1 MGRRHPDWIKVK
13 APGDPNYL
21 RLKRILREKN
31 LHTVCEEA
39 RCPNIGE
46 CWGNKTAT
54 FLILGDTCTRGCRF
68 CAIDKGKP
76 LALDPEEPRNVAL
89 VVKDLGL
96 SHIVVTS
103 VNRDDLPDGGA
114 GHFAKTV
121 FWIKNLNPGIRVELL
136 IPDFAGNLAALETVV
151 NSGIEILNHNIETVP
166 RLYGKVR
173 PGHSYECSLNILRE
187 AKRLRRDPST
197 RAPALAGGSRSGFR
211 PTGVVEG
218 ATGLPVGLHM
228 LTKSGFMVGVG
239 ETGDE
244 VMTILRDLREH
255 EVDIVTIG
263 QYLQPSNRQLRVERY
278 VSPEEFKE
286 FKTAG
291 EKLGFRHVESGP
303 LVRSSYHAWS
313 HVS

>member
-1 MGRRHPDWIKVK
+1 MSAGVRVSTLERIGRAQRSRWSFFTGLVKIMPRRHPDWIKVK
-13 APGDPNYL
+13 APGNPNYL
-21 RLKRILREKN
+21 RLKQILREKN

-76 LALDPEEPRNVAL
+76 VALDPEEPRNVAL

-96 SHIVVTS
+96 DHIVVTS

-114 GHFAKTV
+114 AHFAKTV
-121 FWIKNLNPGIRVELL
+121 FWIRALNPQIRVELL
-136 IPDFAGNLAALETVV
+136 IPDFEGNLQALKTVV
-151 NSGIEILNHNIETVP
+151 QSGIEILNHNIETVP

-173 PGHSYECSLNILRE
+173 PGHSYECSLNILTE
-187 AKRLRRDPST
+187 AKKFRDD
-197 RAPALAGGSRSGFR
+197 
-211 PTGVVEG
+211 V
-218 ATGLPVGLHM
+218 
-228 LTKSGFMVGVG
+228 LTKSGLMLGVG
-239 ETGDE
+239 ETYNE
-244 VMTILRDLREH
+244 VIDTLQELREKK
-255 EVDIVTIG
+255 VDIVTLG
-263 QYLQPSNRQLRVERY
+263 QYLQPSNRQLKVDRY
-278 VSPEEFKE
+278 VTPDEFKE
-286 FKTAG
+286 FKMAG

-313 HVS
+313 HVG

>member
-1 MGRRHPDWIKVK
+1 MPRRHPDWIKVK
-13 APGDPNYL
+13 APGNPNYM
-21 RLKRILREKN
+21 RLKSLMREKS

-76 LALDPEEPRNVAL
+76 LALDPEEPRNVGL
-89 VVKDLGL
+89 TVKELGL
-96 SHIVVTS
+96 DHIVVTS

-114 GHFAKTV
+114 DHFAKTV

-136 IPDFAGNLAALETVV
+136 IPDFEGNLDALKTVV

-173 PGHSYECSLNILRE
+173 PGHTYECSVKILQT
-187 AKRLRRDPST
+187 AKEI
-197 RAPALAGGSRSGFR
+197 R
-211 PTGVVEG
+211 PEV
-218 ATGLPVGLHM
+218 
-228 LTKSGFMVGVG
+228 LTKTGMMLGVG
-239 ETGDE
+239 ETKDE
-244 VMTILRDLREH
+244 VMITLADLRRND
-255 EVDIVTIG
+255 VDIVTLG
-263 QYLQPSNRQLRVERY
+263 QYLQPSPKLLKVERY
-278 VSPEEFKE
+278 LHPDEFGE
-286 FKTAG
+286 FKTAAD
-291 EKLGFRHVESGP
+291 KLGFRHVESGP

-313 HVS
+313 HVN

>member
-1 MGRRHPDWIKVK
+1 MPRRHPDWIKVK

-21 RLKRILREKN
+21 RLKRLMREKN

-68 CAIDKGKP
+68 CTIDKGKP

-96 SHIVVTS
+96 DHIVVTS

-136 IPDFAGNLAALETVV
+136 IPDFEGNLAALETVV

-173 PGHSYECSLNILRE
+173 PGHSYECSLNILRA
-187 AKRLRRDPST
+187 AKRLRSD
-197 RAPALAGGSRSGFR
+197 
-211 PTGVVEG
+211 
-218 ATGLPVGLHM
+218 M

-244 VMTILRDLREH
+244 VMTTLRDLREH

-278 VSPEEFKE
+278 VRPEEFE
-286 FKTAG
+286 AFKTAG

>member
-1 MGRRHPDWIKVK
+1 MPRRHPDWIKVRP
-13 APGDPNYL
+13 PGNPNYL

-46 CWGNKTAT
+46 CWGHNTAT

-96 SHIVVTS
+96 DHIVVTS
-103 VNRDDLPDGGA
+103 VNRDDLSDGGSN
-114 GHFAKTV
+114 HFAKTV
-121 FWIKNLNPGIRVELL
+121 FWIKALNPAIRVEVL
-136 IPDFAGNLAALETVV
+136 IPDFKGDLKALETVV
-151 NSGIEILNHNIETVP
+151 QAGVHVLNHNIETVP

-173 PGHSYECSLNILRE
+173 PGHTYACSVNILKT
-187 AKRLRRDPST
+187 AKEMRRD
-197 RAPALAGGSRSGFR
+197 
-211 PTGVVEG
+211 V
-218 ATGLPVGLHM
+218 
-228 LTKSGFMVGVG
+228 LTKTGMMLGVG
-239 ETGDE
+239 EIRDE
-244 VMTILRDLREH
+244 VMTTLCDLRAND
-255 EVDIVTIG
+255 VDIVTLG
-263 QYLQPSNRQLRVERY
+263 QYLQPSTRQLPVERY
-278 VSPEEFKE
+278 VTPAEFQEFKQD
-286 FKTAG
+286 A

-313 HVS
+313 HVT

>member
-1 MGRRHPDWIKVK
+1 MARRHPDWIKVK
-13 APGDPNYL
+13 PPGNPNYL

-89 VVKDLGL
+89 VVKELGL
-96 SHIVVTS
+96 NHIVVTS

-114 GHFAKTV
+114 NHFAKTV
-121 FWIKNLNPGIRVELL
+121 FWIKNLNPSIRVELL
-136 IPDFAGNLAALETVV
+136 IPDFEGNLQALETVI

-173 PGHSYECSLNILRE
+173 PGHSYDCSLTILRQ
-187 AKRLRRDPST
+187 AKNM
-197 RAPALAGGSRSGFR
+197 RAD
-211 PTGVVEG
+211 V
-218 ATGLPVGLHM
+218 
-228 LTKSGFMVGVG
+228 LTKSGFMLGVG
-239 ETGDE
+239 ESYDE
-244 VMTILRDLREH
+244 VMRTLHDLSENH
-255 EVDIVTIG
+255 VDIVTIG

-278 VSPEEFKE
+278 VTPEEFKRL
-286 FKTAG
+286 KTEA
-291 EKLGFRHVESGP
+291 ETLGFRHVESGP

-313 HVS
+313 HVN

>member
-1 MGRRHPDWIKVK
+1 MAILDLRSSILDQKRASVMPRRHPDWIKVK
-13 APGDPNYL
+13 APGNPNYL
-21 RLKRILREKN
+21 RLKRLMREKN

-68 CAIDKGKP
+68 CAIAKGKP

-96 SHIVVTS
+96 DHIVVTS

-121 FWIKNLNPGIRVELL
+121 FWIKALNPGIRVELL
-136 IPDFAGNLAALETVV
+136 IPDFQGDLQATATVV
-151 NSGIEILNHNIETVP
+151 NSGIDILNHNIETVP

-173 PGHSYECSLNILRE
+173 PGHSYACSLQVLRE
-187 AKRLRRDPST
+187 AKSLRPE
-197 RAPALAGGSRSGFR
+197 
-211 PTGVVEG
+211 V
-218 ATGLPVGLHM
+218 
-228 LTKSGFMVGVG
+228 LTKSGFMLGVG
-239 ETGDE
+239 ETTDE
-244 VMTILRDLREH
+244 VMTTLRDLRENQ
-255 EVDIVTIG
+255 VDIVTIG
-263 QYLQPSNRQLRVERY
+263 QYLQPSSRQLKVDRY
-278 VSPEEFKE
+278 VTPEEFSE
-286 FKTAG
+286 FKAAAQS
-291 EKLGFRHVESGP
+291 LGFRHVESGP

-313 HVS
+313 HVG

>member
-1 MGRRHPDWIKVK
+1 MATVYRQFSILKWIDMPRRHPDWIKVK
-13 APGDPNYL
+13 APGNPNYL
-21 RLKRILREKN
+21 RLKRLMREKN

-96 SHIVVTS
+96 DHIVVTS

-114 GHFAKTV
+114 AHFAQTV
-121 FWIKNLNPGIRVELL
+121 FWIKQFNPSTRVELL
-136 IPDFAGNLAALETVV
+136 VPDFAGNLQSLETVV
-151 NSGIEILNHNIETVP
+151 NSGIQILNHNIETVP

-173 PGHSYECSLNILRE
+173 PGHSYVGSLNLLMA
-187 AKRLRRDPST
+187 AKKQ
-197 RAPALAGGSRSGFR
+197 R
-211 PTGVVEG
+211 PE
-218 ATGLPVGLHM
+218 M
-228 LTKSGFMVGVG
+228 LTKSGFMLGVG
-239 ETGDE
+239 ETAQE
-244 VMTILRDLREH
+244 VLATLQDLRDN

-263 QYLQPSNRQLRVERY
+263 QYLQPSTRQLRVERY
-278 VSPEEFKE
+278 VTPEEFQE
-286 FKTAG
+286 FKA
-291 EKLGFRHVESGP
+291 EAELLGFRHVESGP

-313 HVS
+313 HVA

>member
-1 MGRRHPDWIKVK
+1 MIIGAFTSIPVASRASPTM
-13 APGDPNYL
+13 
-21 RLKRILREKN
+21 REKN

-96 SHIVVTS
+96 DHIVVTS

-114 GHFAKTV
+114 AHFAETV
-121 FWIKNLNPGIRVELL
+121 FWIKQLNPGTRVELL
-136 IPDFAGNLAALETVV
+136 VPDFAGNLQSLETVV

-173 PGHSYECSLNILRE
+173 PGHSYEGSLNLLMA
-187 AKRLRRDPST
+187 AKMQ
-197 RAPALAGGSRSGFR
+197 R
-211 PTGVVEG
+211 PD
-218 ATGLPVGLHM
+218 M
-228 LTKSGFMVGVG
+228 
-239 ETGDE
+239 
-244 VMTILRDLREH
+244 
-255 EVDIVTIG
+255 
-263 QYLQPSNRQLRVERY
+263 
-278 VSPEEFKE
+278 
-286 FKTAG
+286 
-291 EKLGFRHVESGP
+291 
-303 LVRSSYHAWS
+303 
-313 HVS
+313 

>member
-1 MGRRHPDWIKVK
+1 MPRRHPDWIKVK
-13 APGDPNYL
+13 PLGNPNYL

-76 LALDPEEPRNVAL
+76 VALDLEEPRNVAL
-89 VVKDLGL
+89 VVKELGL
-96 SHIVVTS
+96 DHIVVTS

-114 GHFAKTV
+114 NHFAKTV
-121 FWIKNLNPGIRVELL
+121 FWIKSLNPGIRVEVL
-136 IPDFAGNLAALETVV
+136 IPDFEGSIKALETVL

-173 PGHSYECSLNILRE
+173 PGHSYECSLGILRE
-187 AKRLRRDPST
+187 AKKM
-197 RAPALAGGSRSGFR
+197 RSD
-211 PTGVVEG
+211 V
-218 ATGLPVGLHM
+218 

-239 ETGDE
+239 ESYDE
-244 VMTILRDLREH
+244 VTRTLQDLREND
-255 EVDIVTIG
+255 VDIVTIG

-278 VSPEEFKE
+278 VTPDEFKE
-286 FKTAG
+286 FKTDA

-313 HVS
+313 HVN

>member
-13 APGDPNYL
+13 APGDANYL
-21 RLKRILREKN
+21 RLKRILRDKN

-68 CAIDKGKP
+68 CTIDKGKP

-96 SHIVVTS
+96 DHIVITS

-121 FWIKNLNPGIRVELL
+121 SWIKNLNPGIRVELL
-136 IPDFAGNLAALETVV
+136 IPDFEGNLAALKAVV
-151 NSGIEILNHNIETVP
+151 DSGIEILNHNIETVP

-173 PGHSYECSLNILRE
+173 PGHTYECSLGILRE
-187 AKRLRRDPST
+187 AKKI
-197 RAPALAGGSRSGFR
+197 RSD
-211 PTGVVEG
+211 
-218 ATGLPVGLHM
+218 M

-244 VMTILRDLREH
+244 VMTTLRDLREH

-278 VSPEEFKE
+278 LGPEEFKE

-291 EKLGFRHVESGP
+291 ERLGFRHVESGP

>member
-1 MGRRHPDWIKVK
+1 MPRRHPDWIKVK
-13 APGDPNYL
+13 APGNPNYL
-21 RLKRILREKN
+21 RLKRLMREKS

-68 CAIDKGKP
+68 CAIDKGRP

-96 SHIVVTS
+96 DHIVVTS

-114 GHFAKTV
+114 AHFAQTV
-121 FWIKNLNPGIRVELL
+121 FWIKQFNPSTRVELL
-136 IPDFAGNLAALETVV
+136 VPDFAGNLQSLETVV
-151 NSGIEILNHNIETVP
+151 NSGIQILNHNIETVP

-173 PGHSYECSLNILRE
+173 PGHSYEGSLNLLMA
-187 AKRLRRDPST
+187 AKKQ
-197 RAPALAGGSRSGFR
+197 R
-211 PTGVVEG
+211 PE
-218 ATGLPVGLHM
+218 M
-228 LTKSGFMVGVG
+228 LTKSGFMLGVG
-239 ETGDE
+239 ETTQE
-244 VMTILRDLREH
+244 VLATLQDLRDN

-263 QYLQPSNRQLRVERY
+263 QYLQPSTRQLRVERY
-278 VSPEEFKE
+278 VTPEEFQE
-286 FKTAG
+286 FKA
-291 EKLGFRHVESGP
+291 EAELLGFRHVESGP

-313 HVS
+313 HVA

>member
-1 MGRRHPDWIKVK
+1 MPRRHPDWIKVRP
-13 APGDPNYL
+13 PGNPNYL

-46 CWGNKTAT
+46 CWGHNTAT

-96 SHIVVTS
+96 DHIVVTS
-103 VNRDDLPDGGA
+103 VNRDDLSDGGSN
-114 GHFAKTV
+114 HFAKTV
-121 FWIKNLNPGIRVELL
+121 FWIKALNPAIRVEVL
-136 IPDFAGNLAALETVV
+136 IPDFKGDLKALETVV
-151 NSGIEILNHNIETVP
+151 QAGVHVLNHNIETVP

-173 PGHSYECSLNILRE
+173 PGHTYACSVNILKT
-187 AKRLRRDPST
+187 AKEMRRD
-197 RAPALAGGSRSGFR
+197 
-211 PTGVVEG
+211 V
-218 ATGLPVGLHM
+218 
-228 LTKSGFMVGVG
+228 LTKTGMMLGVG
-239 ETGDE
+239 ETRDE
-244 VMTILRDLREH
+244 VMTTLCDLRAND
-255 EVDIVTIG
+255 VDIVTLG
-263 QYLQPSNRQLRVERY
+263 QYLQPSTRQLPVERY
-278 VSPEEFKE
+278 VTPAEFQEFKQD
-286 FKTAG
+286 A

-313 HVS
+313 HVT

>member
-1 MGRRHPDWIKVK
+1 MPRRHPDWIKVRP
-13 APGDPNYL
+13 PGNPNYL

-46 CWGNKTAT
+46 CWGHNTAT

-96 SHIVVTS
+96 DHIVVTS
-103 VNRDDLPDGGA
+103 VNRDDLSDGGSN
-114 GHFAKTV
+114 HFAKTV
-121 FWIKNLNPGIRVELL
+121 FWIKALNPAIRVEVL
-136 IPDFAGNLAALETVV
+136 IPDFKGDLKALETVV
-151 NSGIEILNHNIETVP
+151 QAGVHVLNHNIETVP

-173 PGHSYECSLNILRE
+173 PGHTYACSVNILKT
-187 AKRLRRDPST
+187 AKEMRRD
-197 RAPALAGGSRSGFR
+197 
-211 PTGVVEG
+211 V
-218 ATGLPVGLHM
+218 
-228 LTKSGFMVGVG
+228 LTKTGMILGVG
-239 ETGDE
+239 ETRDE
-244 VMTILRDLREH
+244 VMTTLRDLRAND
-255 EVDIVTIG
+255 VDIVTLG
-263 QYLQPSNRQLRVERY
+263 QYLQPSTRQLPVERY
-278 VSPEEFKE
+278 VTPAEFQEFKQD
-286 FKTAG
+286 A

>member
-1 MGRRHPDWIKVK
+1 MPRRHPDWIKVE
-13 APGDPNYL
+13 APGNPNYL
-21 RLKRILREKN
+21 RLKRVLREKR

-54 FLILGDTCTRGCRF
+54 FLILGETCTRGCRF

-89 VVKDLGL
+89 VVKELGL
-96 SHIVVTS
+96 DHIVVTS

-114 GHFAKTV
+114 NHFAKTV

-136 IPDFAGNLAALETVV
+136 IPDFEGNMQALQTVV

-173 PGHSYECSLNILRE
+173 PGHTYKCSVNVLKS
-187 AKRLRRDPST
+187 AKEMQPQ
-197 RAPALAGGSRSGFR
+197 
-211 PTGVVEG
+211 V
-218 ATGLPVGLHM
+218 
-228 LTKSGFMVGVG
+228 LTKSGLMLGVG
-239 ETGDE
+239 ETEEE
-244 VMTILRDLREH
+244 VLTTLNDLRENN
-255 EVDIVTIG
+255 VDIVTLG
-263 QYLQPSNRQLRVERY
+263 QYLQPSNRHLQVARY
-278 VSPEEFKE
+278 VTPAEFQEFKAAAE
-286 FKTAG
+286 N
-291 EKLGFRHVESGP
+291 LGFRHVESGP

-313 HVS
+313 HVD

>member
-13 APGDPNYL
+13 APGNPNYL
-21 RLKRILREKN
+21 RLKRLMREKN

-89 VVKDLGL
+89 TVKELGL
-96 SHIVVTS
+96 DHIVVTS
-103 VNRDDLPDGGA
+103 VNRDDLADGGA
-114 GHFAKTV
+114 DHFARTV

-136 IPDFAGNLAALETVV
+136 IPDFEGNLAALQTVV
-151 NSGIEILNHNIETVP
+151 DSGIEILNHNIETVP

-173 PGHSYECSLNILRE
+173 PGHTYECSVNILST
-187 AKRLRRDPST
+187 AKKLQP
-197 RAPALAGGSRSGFR
+197 
-211 PTGVVEG
+211 E
-218 ATGLPVGLHM
+218 M
-228 LTKSGFMVGVG
+228 LTKTGMMLGVG
-239 ETGDE
+239 ETQDE
-244 VMTILRDLREH
+244 VMTTLRDLRAND
-255 EVDIVTIG
+255 VDIVTLG
-263 QYLQPSNRQLRVERY
+263 QYLQPSAKLLPVDRY
-278 VSPEEFKE
+278 VTPEEFVE
-286 FKTAG
+286 FKNQAD
-291 EKLGFRHVESGP
+291 KLGFRHVESGP

-313 HVS
+313 HVN

>member
-1 MGRRHPDWIKVK
+1 MPRRHPDWIKVK
-13 APGDPNYL
+13 PPGNANYV

-76 LALDPEEPRNVAL
+76 LALDPQEPRNVAL
-89 VVKDLGL
+89 TVKELGL
-96 SHIVVTS
+96 QHIVVTS

-114 GHFAKTV
+114 AHFAKTV
-121 FWIKNLNPGIRVELL
+121 FWIKSLNPGIRVELL
-136 IPDFAGNLAALETVV
+136 IPDFDGNLDALETVV
-151 NSGIEILNHNIETVP
+151 ASGIEILNHNIETVP
-166 RLYGKVR
+166 RLYGRVR
-173 PGHSYECSLNILRE
+173 PGHSYAGSLNILKQ
-187 AKRLRRDPST
+187 AKTLR
-197 RAPALAGGSRSGFR
+197 G
-211 PTGVVEG
+211 EI
-218 ATGLPVGLHM
+218 

-239 ETGDE
+239 ETYDE
-244 VMTILRDLREH
+244 ILATLDDLRTH
-255 EVDIVTIG
+255 GVDIVTIG
-263 QYLQPSNRQLRVERY
+263 QYLQPSVRQLKVERY
-278 VSPEEFKE
+278 VTPAEFAD
-286 FKTAG
+286 FKKAADSR
-291 EKLGFRHVESGP
+291 GFRHVESGP

>member
-1 MGRRHPDWIKVK
+1 MPRRHPDWIKVK
-13 APGDPNYL
+13 APGNLNYL
-21 RLKRILREKN
+21 RLKQILREKN

-76 LALDPEEPRNVAL
+76 TALDPEEPRNVAL

-96 SHIVVTS
+96 GHIVVTS

-114 GHFAKTV
+114 AHFAKTV
-121 FWIKNLNPGIRVELL
+121 FWIKALNPQIRVELL
-136 IPDFAGNLAALETVV
+136 IPDFEGNLQALKTVV
-151 NSGIEILNHNIETVP
+151 QSGIEILNHNIETVP

-173 PGHSYECSLNILRE
+173 PGHSYERSLNILTE
-187 AKRLRRDPST
+187 AKKFRDD
-197 RAPALAGGSRSGFR
+197 
-211 PTGVVEG
+211 V
-218 ATGLPVGLHM
+218 
-228 LTKSGFMVGVG
+228 LTKSGLMLGVG
-239 ETGDE
+239 ETYDE
-244 VMTILRDLREH
+244 VIVTLQELREKK
-255 EVDIVTIG
+255 VDIVTLG
-263 QYLQPSNRQLRVERY
+263 QYLQPTSRQLKVDRY
-278 VSPEEFKE
+278 VTPDEFKE
-286 FKTAG
+286 FKMAG

-313 HVS
+313 HVG